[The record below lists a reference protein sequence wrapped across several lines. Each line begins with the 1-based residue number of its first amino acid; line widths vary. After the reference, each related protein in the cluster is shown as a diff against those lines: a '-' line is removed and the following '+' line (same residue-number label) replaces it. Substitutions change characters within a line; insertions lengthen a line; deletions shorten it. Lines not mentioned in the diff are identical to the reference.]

1 MRCCNENFQESRG
14 QNYIPRKRVIKET
27 KGMNEHIEFTAF
39 GLPQTAGSKSAIP
52 YRKSGG
58 KLGVIVKDANP
69 KTKSWQGVISNAAA
83 GVILKDE
90 SILQLFDGPLAVE
103 MMFFM
108 PRPRS
113 HYRTGKNAGNLKA
126 SAPNYPDRRPDV
138 LKLARAVEDACT
150 GIVWTDD
157 ARIVDESLK
166 KFYGEPARV
175 NVRVY
180 QLDEVVQHE

>member
-1 MRCCNENFQESRG
+1 
-14 QNYIPRKRVIKET
+14 
-27 KGMNEHIEFTAF
+27 MNEKLEFTAF
-39 GLPQTAGSKSAIP
+39 GIPQTAGSKSAIP

-69 KTKSWQGVISNAAA
+69 KTKTWQGVVSNAAA
-83 GVILKDE
+83 DVVLNLGSMNGLE
-90 SILQLFDGPLAVE
+90 LFDGPLLVE
-103 MMFFM
+103 MTFFM
-108 PRPRS
+108 PRPRN
-113 HYRTGKNAGNLKA
+113 HYRTGRNAGNLKL

-175 NVRVY
+175 MVWVY
-180 QLDEVVQHE
+180 QLEVNHERE